1 MQKNES
7 SVGLPPKYEA
17 ECTEIDHLCSLV
29 QECSGL
35 SDKHIQTRK
44 IIVTATLASHV
55 REKRC
60 DEISDSNAIILIS
73 GGFAAEPSKSYHG
86 IFIFKETGGKK

>member
-1 MQKNES
+1 
-7 SVGLPPKYEA
+7 
-17 ECTEIDHLCSLV
+17 
-29 QECSGL
+29 
-35 SDKHIQTRK
+35 
-44 IIVTATLASHV
+44 LASHV